1 MFLLVVFIKFDIIS
15 DMNIFIKEFNI
26 LKKYCDKNESEF
38 LLQYE
43 YAISDKENNK
53 IIIIE
58 KYLNK
63 DYYINI
69 HRKSSQFLNFKNNT
83 SSINFNVSGESFVI

>member
-1 MFLLVVFIKFDIIS
+1 MFLLIVFIKFDNVN

-43 YAISDKENNK
+43 YGISDKEDNK
-53 IIIIE
+53 LIIIE
-58 KYLNK
+58 KYLDK

-69 HRKSSQFLNFKNNT
+69 HRKSSQFLNFKINT
-83 SSINFNVSGESFVI
+83 ASINLNVSGESFVI